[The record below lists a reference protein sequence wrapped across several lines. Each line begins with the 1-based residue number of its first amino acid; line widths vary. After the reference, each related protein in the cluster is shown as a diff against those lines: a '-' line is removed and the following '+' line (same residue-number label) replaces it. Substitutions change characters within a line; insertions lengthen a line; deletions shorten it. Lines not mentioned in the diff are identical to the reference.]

1 MTPTRAPGIAL
12 VCTAVALMAVAALEL
27 AVGSARGDGDN
38 PADSLD
44 YLASY
49 GQLYALSGLA
59 LVAGGAAM
67 IVAALGVRRFART
80 AGVSLA
86 LESITAVAVL
96 AAGFFAVAGV
106 MRMQA
111 VGTVPHIQ
119 GLDQQWG
126 ESAYLVVQ
134 IAGTQGLLSA
144 GLIGLAAWL
153 VGFVLFAWRRRV
165 RWPSLVGVIPALILL
180 LLLTD
185 LAMPS
190 LIELVGEG
198 LFLAYIA
205 GIVIG
210 LPLSCLVFG
219 VVLLVPASQSRLSTV
234 PGPRPAGLRG

>member
-12 VCTAVALMAVAALEL
+12 VCAAVALVAVAALEL

-38 PADSLD
+38 PAESLD

-59 LVAGGAAM
+59 LVAGGMAV

-86 LESITAVAVL
+86 LESITVVAVL

-165 RWPSLVGVIPALILL
+165 RWPGVVGVIPALLLL

-185 LAMPS
+185 LAIPFVVE
-190 LIELVGEG
+190 IVGDG

-205 GIVIG
+205 SIVIG
-210 LPLSCLVFG
+210 LPLCCFILG
-219 VVLLVPASQSRLSTV
+219 VALLLPATQSRLSTV
-234 PGPRPAGLRG
+234 PGPRPVGFRG